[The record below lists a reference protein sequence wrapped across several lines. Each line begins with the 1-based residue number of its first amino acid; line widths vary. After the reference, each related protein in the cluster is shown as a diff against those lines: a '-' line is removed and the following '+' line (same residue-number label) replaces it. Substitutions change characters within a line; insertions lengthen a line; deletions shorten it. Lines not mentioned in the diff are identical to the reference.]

1 MYSDW
6 LKNLKVGDLVLIEQ
20 SGPSQGIGKG
30 TVSEIT
36 KSGNI
41 RVGTTIYRKE
51 DGRDRGEWSC
61 LRGSYYWK
69 YLIEYAE
76 KRWQKELERRTR
88 LKYLNFINEHNLRN
102 LPTVTLQAI
111 VTIIESDAAVQEAE
125 KVLDKTAQM

>member
-20 SGPSQGIGKG
+20 SGPSQRIEKG

-51 DGRDRGEWSC
+51 DGRERGG
-61 LRGSYYWK
+61 GSYYWK

-111 VTIIESDAAVQEAE
+111 VAIIESDAAVQEAE